1 MNGAGGFYFSPG
13 ENMHNMFVTIISFD
27 QISDRILRRIIDR
40 TVFSCQNITMTESTE
55 TDQNSDQVISNLLYL
70 AHLGEM

>member
-1 MNGAGGFYFSPG
+1 MNGAGGLYC
-13 ENMHNMFVTIISFD
+13 FVYLPRGKTD
-27 QISDRILRRIIDR
+27 QILRRIIDQ

-70 AHLGEM
+70 MHLGEM